1 MPCSSFPFFPQEAK
15 QKHRVKADKVRQNT
29 PRPLRSLYFVCV
41 RLMHLLLAVQPEIRI
56 WRQSSGM
63 IVIERY
69 WILQLK
75 VPARALVPV
84 KKARYGAC
92 AGAEYHLSLSFVVWR
107 RHHSCSV
114 ASAPSSRSQK
124 NGRLSTAVT
133 WSGKSRSTASSTIIC
148 LSRAWAK
155 EFHSLRVPESHSLL
169 RLRAA
174 RWQRVIQGMLPPS
187 ITITPDGLEALQTAT
202 EAGGP
207 AVQSCSHCPTQ
218 QDLAVQ
224 LLATYAPA
232 PRKAARDRQL
242 MVRGR
247 ILEQWQVP

>member
-1 MPCSSFPFFPQEAK
+1 MSCSSFPFFPQEAK

-124 NGRLSTAVT
+124 RGAGNPGVRQAQQLSVYPAPGLKNSIPSEFQNRIHSCV
-133 WSGKSRSTASSTIIC
+133 SGPRGGSASSRAC
-148 LSRAWAK
+148 CRRASPSLLMASRPCRRPRRQVVRPCSRAVIV
-155 EFHSLRVPESHSLL
+155 LRSRTWPCSFLRRTRRLL
-169 RLRAA
+169 
-174 RWQRVIQGMLPPS
+174 
-187 ITITPDGLEALQTAT
+187 E
-202 EAGGP
+202 
-207 AVQSCSHCPTQ
+207 
-218 QDLAVQ
+218 
-224 LLATYAPA
+224 
-232 PRKAARDRQL
+232 RQL
-242 MVRGR
+242 E
-247 ILEQWQVP
+247 IAS

>member
-1 MPCSSFPFFPQEAK
+1 
-15 QKHRVKADKVRQNT
+15 
-29 PRPLRSLYFVCV
+29 
-41 RLMHLLLAVQPEIRI
+41 
-56 WRQSSGM
+56 M

-174 RWQRVIQGMLPPS
+174 RWQRIIQGMLPPS